1 MIAFQKLPQ
10 AKEMSNINGCLW
22 INCKKIAMDVS
33 KQQALDTD
41 LRLIQQFSFTG
52 NLERGND
59 KTHDDDKKQMIFILE
74 AVKRIIL
81 HFLQG
86 TLKVL

>member
-33 KQQALDTD
+33 KQQVLDTD
-41 LRLIQQFSFTG
+41 L
-52 NLERGND
+52 
-59 KTHDDDKKQMIFILE
+59 
-74 AVKRIIL
+74 
-81 HFLQG
+81 
-86 TLKVL
+86 